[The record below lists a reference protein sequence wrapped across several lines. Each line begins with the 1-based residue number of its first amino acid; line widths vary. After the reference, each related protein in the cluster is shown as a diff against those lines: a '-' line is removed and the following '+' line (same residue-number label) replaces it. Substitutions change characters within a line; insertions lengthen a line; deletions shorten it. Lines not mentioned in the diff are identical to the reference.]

1 MKNISSNFKKR
12 VIIFTLSF
20 MLSFYSVSFAGAPFT
35 NVEGVGG
42 GGLNPSANLAGAI
55 HEPGGGL
62 NGSNIV
68 GKPNIAYWYVGIP
81 SSDIFWNI
89 FATNISFFNRL
100 ELGMSQSFANVS
112 DPMEKA
118 GLAGATDSTIHF
130 STYSAKLQLLKDGQF
145 HPLVPAFSAGVIHKS
160 TDNKLADSLF
170 RDDSSQDFYIV
181 FDKLLYKNVGLP
193 MPVSLNFGVR
203 WTKGYSLGLQ
213 GFGNDYDEE
222 IFGSIAV
229 FLPWPE
235 NFPGKHLILSS
246 EYRGKT
252 NVGEDRHGRTMK
264 NGRMFDVT
272 LVWEATEKLS
282 FIASY
287 LNAGGSDDIYESS
300 NNFHKNAKSLGHS
313 MVFSVQYQF

>member
-1 MKNISSNFKKR
+1 MKSIRTNFKKK

-20 MLSFYSVSFAGAPFT
+20 ILSFYSVSFAGAPFT

-55 HEPGGGL
+55 RYPGGGL

-100 ELGMSQSFANVS
+100 ELGMSQSFADVS

-118 GLAGATDSTIHF
+118 GLASVTDSTIHF

-170 RDDSSQDFYIV
+170 RC
-181 FDKLLYKNVGLP
+181 
-193 MPVSLNFGVR
+193 
-203 WTKGYSLGLQ
+203 
-213 GFGNDYDEE
+213 
-222 IFGSIAV
+222 
-229 FLPWPE
+229 
-235 NFPGKHLILSS
+235 
-246 EYRGKT
+246 
-252 NVGEDRHGRTMK
+252 
-264 NGRMFDVT
+264 
-272 LVWEATEKLS
+272 
-282 FIASY
+282 
-287 LNAGGSDDIYESS
+287 
-300 NNFHKNAKSLGHS
+300 
-313 MVFSVQYQF
+313 